1 MTLAEEL
8 VAKYTAQPIAVHAR
22 VRMAE
27 PDAIAMVNEA
37 LERAAME
44 CEAVGEQYGI
54 RAGTPKECA
63 ARIRA
68 LKGA

>member
-1 MTLAEEL
+1 MSLAEEM
-8 VAKYTAQPIAVHAR
+8 AFKHGFRQTTGGETIAIPLIV
-22 VRMAE
+22 E
-27 PDAIAMVNEA
+27 LVNEA